1 MNLKDIIQQDL
12 DDIFFDEN
20 EFAEKIDFCGTEKVV
35 IKSVQAFKE
44 KYLKYSAEQGTG
56 TYKNGIAL
64 IFKQKDLEVLPEP
77 GDKVEVDG
85 IIMFVVDVEKIKTLT
100 YRVFLERID
109 G

>member
-20 EFAEKIDFCGTEKVV
+20 EFAEKIDFCGVDIV
-35 IKSVQAFKE
+35 AIKSVQTYKD

-64 IFKQKDLEVLPEP
+64 IFKQNDLKIPPEP
-77 GDKVEVDG
+77 GDEVEVDG